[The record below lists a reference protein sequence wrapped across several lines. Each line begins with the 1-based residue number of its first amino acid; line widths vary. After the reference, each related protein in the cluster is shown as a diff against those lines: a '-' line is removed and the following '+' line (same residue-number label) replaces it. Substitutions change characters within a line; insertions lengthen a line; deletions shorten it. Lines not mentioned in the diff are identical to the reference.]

1 MAESYVCVHFLTC
14 HILSRTRSFPVVSLI
29 CDFRCP
35 SAHAVPS
42 PLSCILQ
49 WNFVLFVTKLLPSLL
64 PARTCILQ
72 WNVVLFVTK
81 LLPSLLP
88 ARTCILQWNVVLFV
102 TKLLP
107 SLLPAPT
114 PSLKDFLVLSSRL
127 QFAVFG
133 GRPTTPTASLT
144 FVICLCFRASRDE
157 KRRNSQHGQG
167 YSTMPHLLTSEF
179 SSGLE
184 SVRRKRHKQA
194 ATHNQ

>member
-49 WNFVLFVTKLLPSLL
+49 WN
-64 PARTCILQ
+64 
-72 WNVVLFVTK
+72 VVLFVTK

-88 ARTCILQWNVVLFV
+88 AR
-102 TKLLP
+102 
-107 SLLPAPT
+107 T

-133 GRPTTPTASLT
+133 SRPTTPTASLT
-144 FVICLCFRASRDE
+144 FVVCLCFRASRDE